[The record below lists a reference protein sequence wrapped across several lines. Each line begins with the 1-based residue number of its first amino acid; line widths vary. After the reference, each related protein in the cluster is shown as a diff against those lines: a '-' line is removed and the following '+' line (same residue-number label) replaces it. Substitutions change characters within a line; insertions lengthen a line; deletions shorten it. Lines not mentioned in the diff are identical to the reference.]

1 MAANTTV
8 QALAVAAPN
17 AAAVAGTSTKS
28 TVLIFARDAASAYSA
43 TSGLQGYAIP
53 YQVVTVPQ
61 AGITL
66 PQLNSSSTAGN
77 YGAIVILSEVSY
89 DYGGTLGFQSAL
101 TAAQLAQLYQYQV
114 SFGARMVRIDVF
126 PGPAYGATALGGCCN
141 TGVEQLISLSST
153 ASFPTSGMKTGAGV
167 STAGLYHYPATITNA
182 TIATEFASFGPATGF
197 PTKSTAGVI
206 NKIDGRQQVR
216 TLVDVDSVHLAN
228 HLLDGLLHRF
238 RH

>member
-1 MAANTTV
+1 M
-8 QALAVAAPN
+8 
-17 AAAVAGTSTKS
+17 G
-28 TVLIFARDAASAYSA
+28 
-43 TSGLQGYAIP
+43 
-53 YQVVTVPQ
+53 
-61 AGITL
+61 
-66 PQLNSSSTAGN
+66 
-77 YGAIVILSEVSY
+77 SY

-182 TIATEFASFGPATGF
+182 TIATEFASFGPLLVSQPSPLLALLIRLMVDNRWSSSSVSPLNGLRHPIIFNMPGSPGLPEVFIPVSAAPTSA
-197 PTKSTAGVI
+197 TKSMTC
-206 NKIDGRQQVR
+206 
-216 TLVDVDSVHLAN
+216 
-228 HLLDGLLHRF
+228 F
-238 RH
+238 